1 MEIIFVMVTMVMT
14 MEMAMLM
21 VMRMVMTIGDD
32 IDCDDNRDNSDG
44 DENHGSD
51 QHCNIQATCS
61 PVSVESDTI
70 KACICTTDFCR
81 WTKFNAFIILIIQ

>member
-1 MEIIFVMVTMVMT
+1 MVTMVM
-14 MEMAMLM
+14 MMMMINLVLLGSFERP
-21 VMRMVMTIGDD
+21 VEPHVDHDNNDD
-32 IDCDDNRDNSDG
+32 DDD
-44 DENHGSD
+44 DENH

-81 WTKFNAFIILIIQ
+81 WTKFNAFIIQ